1 MLKWLRA
8 LEPPTSQPA
17 LPVFANISLG
27 QSMVFLLLLHGF
39 DSVQKRPRWNMRF
52 WEFRHRPVLR

>member
-8 LEPPTSQPA
+8 LEPPPSLRA
-17 LPVFANISLG
+17 LPVFAGISLG
-27 QSMVFLLLLHGF
+27 QSMALLLLLHGF
-39 DSVQKRPRWNMRF
+39 DSVYKRPRWNMRF